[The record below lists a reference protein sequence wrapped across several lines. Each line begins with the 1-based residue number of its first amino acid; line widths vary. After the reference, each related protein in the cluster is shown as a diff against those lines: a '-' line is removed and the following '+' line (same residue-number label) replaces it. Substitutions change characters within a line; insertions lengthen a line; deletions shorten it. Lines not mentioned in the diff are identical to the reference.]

1 MKEDAIALGLA
12 THLSKPTFVA
22 ILLLMSDV
30 LTLLANLS
38 RLLHVSALNL
48 LYVEGHVQDTIHA
61 LEILKDNPFESS
73 YMSML
78 QDTLDSVEVGDSLE
92 KQHLKKVAHD
102 YISTLVTKLHERFPQ
117 VHLLSLL
124 RYFDLRNVH
133 KAELMSMLEVGDILG
148 VDGHQLWLEF
158 TTFYHSF
165 IERLDN
171 PTLYTAM
178 HAINAQPTSKRKH
191 DCCIA
196 LISDILAYIS
206 VLPGSSAKVERVFSV
221 MKRIRSS
228 KFV

>member
-1 MKEDAIALGLA
+1 MKGDATALVLA
-12 THLSKPTFVA
+12 THLSKLTFVA

-38 RLLHVSALNL
+38 RWLQVSTLNL

-61 LEILKDNPFESS
+61 LKIVNDNPFESS

-78 QDTLDSVEVGDSLE
+78 LDTLDSVEAGDSLD

-102 YISTLVTKLHERFPQ
+102 YISTLVTKLHEFFPQ

-124 RYFDLRNVH
+124 GYFDQCNVH

-148 VDGHQLWLEF
+148 VDGHQLWLQF
-158 TTFYHSF
+158 TTYRSF

-178 HAINAQPTSKRKH
+178 Q
-191 DCCIA
+191 
-196 LISDILAYIS
+196 
-206 VLPGSSAKVERVFSV
+206 SSTTHK
-221 MKRIRSS
+221 
-228 KFV
+228 

>member
-1 MKEDAIALGLA
+1 MLTYELQNVSEGIFQSQILEIFLGGHAPRPPKLVVTPPPPIKTLDLPLKEAMKGDAIALGLA
-12 THLSKPTFVA
+12 THLSNPTFVA

-48 LYVEGHVQDTIHA
+48 IYVEGHVQDTVHA

-73 YMSML
+73 YMSVL
-78 QDTLDSVEVGDSLE
+78 QDTLDSVEAGDSLE

-102 YISTLVTKLHERFPQ
+102 YISLSTLVTKLHKRFPQ

-124 RYFDLRNVH
+124 RYFDLCNVY

-165 IERLDN
+165 IE
-171 PTLYTAM
+171 
-178 HAINAQPTSKRKH
+178 
-191 DCCIA
+191 
-196 LISDILAYIS
+196 
-206 VLPGSSAKVERVFSV
+206 
-221 MKRIRSS
+221 
-228 KFV
+228 

>member
-1 MKEDAIALGLA
+1 MKGDAIALGLA
-12 THLSKPTFVA
+12 THLSKSTFVA

-30 LTLLANLS
+30 ITLLANLS

-48 LYVEGHVQDTIHA
+48 LYVEGHVQDTVHA

-73 YMSML
+73 CMSVL
-78 QDTLDSVEVGDSLE
+78 QNTLNSVEAGDSLD
-92 KQHLKKVAHD
+92 KHHLKKVAHD
-102 YISTLVTKLHERFPQ
+102 YISTFVTKLHKRFPQ

-124 RYFDLRNVH
+124 RYFDLCNVH

-148 VDGHQLWLEF
+148 VHGHQLWLEF

-165 IERLDN
+165 MKRLDN

-191 DCCIA
+191 DCCVPIN
-196 LISDILAYIS
+196 IRYF
-206 VLPGSSAKVERVFSV
+206 GTYFSTPW
-221 MKRIRSS
+221 
-228 KFV
+228 FQC